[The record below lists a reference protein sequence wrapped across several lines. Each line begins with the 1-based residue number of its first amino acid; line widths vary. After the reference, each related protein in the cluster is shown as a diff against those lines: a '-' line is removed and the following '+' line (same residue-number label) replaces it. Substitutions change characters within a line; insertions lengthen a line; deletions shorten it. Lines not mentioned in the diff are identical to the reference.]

1 MNLYTTSIMS
11 IQNPFTEV
19 EHKVFK
25 RTFLQETEVMVEFNP
40 PMTPEVFS
48 TRLVPFVNKTFRQ
61 NVPDGIDK
69 STERAE
75 LTSSDNQVK
84 FNFTLNSAQVV
95 IGPRAYRSFATTA
108 IQYIAILVD
117 FLKDVAK
124 AEQIVNTS
132 IKKVNV
138 WPIQTKNSKQSFKGA
153 SLFIFKKEHIED
165 IANLK
170 FDESDYPVSAVKEAV
185 VKCGDSASL
194 KAIIKVEMEDAEK
207 ASFILGLKAQASD
220 INIEDMM
227 SVLPQLNEII
237 FGAFTDIVSDNIFD
251 LMSKEALE

>member
-1 MNLYTTSIMS
+1 
-11 IQNPFTEV
+11 
-19 EHKVFK
+19 
-25 RTFLQETEVMVEFNP
+25 
-40 PMTPEVFS
+40 
-48 TRLVPFVNKTFRQ
+48 
-61 NVPDGIDK
+61 
-69 STERAE
+69 
-75 LTSSDNQVK
+75 
-84 FNFTLNSAQVV
+84 
-95 IGPRAYRSFATTA
+95 
-108 IQYIAILVD
+108 
-117 FLKDVAK
+117 
-124 AEQIVNTS
+124 
-132 IKKVNV
+132 
-138 WPIQTKNSKQSFKGA
+138 
-153 SLFIFKKEHIED
+153 LFIFKKEHIED